1 MLFEM
6 KDGTQ
11 FRTKLIALG
20 YYDQSS
26 KQYKM
31 LQKVQKV
38 DALVEEN
45 KIRYPNVFPGIDL
58 EYEYMDTQLKERLFL
73 SQAARDRLP
82 DPRTLGMKANTT
94 YLVFLTQ
101 FETPDSLEAFTNS
114 SRISTRGKAN
124 RLIFNYQ
131 GEAEI
136 EFRST
141 NGKRKYLLPPDFVFA
156 MASMDSSANEENTRR
171 MWRQFFSSSDKNFIL
186 TGVPV
191 HWLQSRPGGTLV
203 FDPTVSLTPPTDDVW
218 IEYNKS
224 YNYNTYNH
232 IRIGRQTSWPWKR
245 SLVRFDLSGIPQPAT
260 IQSAT
265 LQLYFYRTH
274 GGTPVE
280 RTVQCHQVLKEWNES
295 QATWYNRLSGSPWG
309 TPGVGFDNI
318 DAKSSPE
325 DSDVWGSEYP
335 CWKSFDIT
343 ELIQRWVSGTDPNY
357 GVILWATNESQ
368 YTDRDEKWCY
378 SSEYSGDVSKR
389 PKLVVTY
396 ALNPL
401 AEFEYDAL
409 GRPTTIAYANGVTES
424 NQYDPNRGWI
434 TRRDYQKDGTNLF
447 YFNNTTYDNV
457 GNLKQ
462 QEYKH
467 KSYPTET
474 MDYDYDDL
482 YRLTQFKHNGS
493 VSRNYDYDPNG
504 NLITFTGKTLTYG
517 NQNNQLTGDGS
528 RTFHFDVQAE

>member
-1 MLFEM
+1 MRKQVTKGLYNTYFALNTQKNYRMLFEM

-218 IEYNKS
+218 I
-224 YNYNTYNH
+224 
-232 IRIGRQTSWPWKR
+232 
-245 SLVRFDLSGIPQPAT
+245 V
-260 IQSAT
+260 
-265 LQLYFYRTH
+265 YF
-274 GGTPVE
+274 
-280 RTVQCHQVLKEWNES
+280 
-295 QATWYNRLSGSPWG
+295 
-309 TPGVGFDNI
+309 
-318 DAKSSPE
+318 
-325 DSDVWGSEYP
+325 
-335 CWKSFDIT
+335 
-343 ELIQRWVSGTDPNY
+343 
-357 GVILWATNESQ
+357 
-368 YTDRDEKWCY
+368 
-378 SSEYSGDVSKR
+378 
-389 PKLVVTY
+389 
-396 ALNPL
+396 
-401 AEFEYDAL
+401 AEA
-409 GRPTTIAYANGVTES
+409 
-424 NQYDPNRGWI
+424 
-434 TRRDYQKDGTNLF
+434 
-447 YFNNTTYDNV
+447 
-457 GNLKQ
+457 
-462 QEYKH
+462 
-467 KSYPTET
+467 
-474 MDYDYDDL
+474 
-482 YRLTQFKHNGS
+482 
-493 VSRNYDYDPNG
+493 
-504 NLITFTGKTLTYG
+504 
-517 NQNNQLTGDGS
+517 
-528 RTFHFDVQAE
+528 